1 MATETNDGP
10 ELSEEEKMKE
20 DLTMLEAALY
30 VSGRP
35 LDLKTLGFVINT
47 RSKKKVQRLMRV
59 LIEEY
64 AFRNRALEILELEN
78 QRFVL
83 QLKPKYSS
91 KVRRLAIRP
100 LLTDG
105 PLKTLSYIAYR
116 QPVTQKQVIDV
127 RGRHSYMHI
136 KHLIDMGLVK
146 SERSG
151 KANLLKTTDYF
162 ADFFGLSQN
171 VQKMKKQ
178 LKKIFENET
187 DKESLVLKEQTNS
200 KE

>member
-1 MATETNDGP
+1 MAKTNGEH
-10 ELSEEEKMKE
+10 ELSEEEKMRE

-35 LDLKTLGFVINT
+35 LDLKTLGYVINT
-47 RSKKKVQRLMRV
+47 RSKKKVQNLMSV

-64 AFRNRALEILELEN
+64 ALRNRALEVLELEN
-78 QRFVL
+78 KRFVL

-116 QPVTQKQVIDV
+116 QPVTQKQVIAV

-136 KHLIDMGLVK
+136 KHLIDMGLVE

-171 VQKMKKQ
+171 VQKMKRQ
-178 LKKIFENET
+178 LKKIFESAT
-187 DKESLVLKEQTNS
+187 DKETLVSKEQINL
-200 KE
+200 EE